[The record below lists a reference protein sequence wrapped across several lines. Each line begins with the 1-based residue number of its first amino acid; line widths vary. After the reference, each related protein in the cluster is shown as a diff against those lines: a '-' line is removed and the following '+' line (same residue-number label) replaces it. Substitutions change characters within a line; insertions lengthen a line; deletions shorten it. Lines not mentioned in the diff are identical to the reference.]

1 MRLARRLWLRLQ
13 TLIRRK
19 EIARRLDDEVQ
30 FHVARRVH
38 WSSENHRSRQSR
50 DAEESRK
57 KSCLRSC
64 SLIAYS

>member
-30 FHVARRVH
+30 FHIARRVH
-38 WSSENHRSRQSR
+38 WSSETIVAGSPETRRNP
-50 DAEESRK
+50 E
-57 KSCLRSC
+57 KSL
-64 SLIAYS
+64 A